1 MSPQTLESEL
11 RRAAMQVDWTYVVH
25 RCAWCKRVAN
35 GQGEYVSTRD
45 LDPDVVVTD
54 GMCPACAKREM
65 ALLDA
70 RRRATRQAA
79 A

>member
-11 RRAAMQVDWTYVVH
+11 RRAATQVDWSRVVH

-35 GQGEYVSTRD
+35 GQGEYVSPRELHD
-45 LDPDVVVTD
+45 DAVVTD
-54 GMCPACAKREM
+54 GMCPACAIREM
-65 ALLDA
+65 ALLHA
-70 RRRATRQAA
+70 RRQADEHLA

>member
-11 RRAAMQVDWTYVVH
+11 RRAATQVDWSRVVH

-35 GQGEYVSTRD
+35 SQGEFVSTRD
-45 LDPDVVVTD
+45 LDPEAVVTD
-54 GMCPACAKREM
+54 GMCPACARREM
-65 ALLDA
+65 ALLRA
-70 RRRATRQAA
+70 RRQAGEHIA